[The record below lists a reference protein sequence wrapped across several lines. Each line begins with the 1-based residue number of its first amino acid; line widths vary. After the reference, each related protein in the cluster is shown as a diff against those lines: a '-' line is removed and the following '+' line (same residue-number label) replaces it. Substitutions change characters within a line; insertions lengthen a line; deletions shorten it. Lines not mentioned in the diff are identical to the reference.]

1 MAEKKGH
8 KRLTI
13 AELRNCKGFE
23 NYSDEQAEAT
33 IKSLEKLS
41 ILFYGLYM
49 KQKQKEQKLAL
60 IKKENK
66 KGDTNEGEAEN
77 GKRDVA

>member
-1 MAEKKGH
+1 MAEKKEH

-49 KQKQKEQKLAL
+49 KQKQQKLSL

-66 KGDTNEGEAEN
+66 KGGTDERETKS
-77 GKRDVA
+77 GKRDAA